1 MSSKQLDTIQLLND
15 RKAEKKNG
23 PLPTGQTMET
33 MSDPT
38 VGLSHT
44 CRKKQLMTAITLS
57 TSCLEK

>member
-23 PLPTGQTMET
+23 ALPTGQTMET

-44 CRKKQLMTAITLS
+44 CRKNQLMTAITLS